1 MVQSHDASRRSAE
14 IAAEIEKVA
23 TSPERSLGY
32 VAQLTYGAGQI
43 AGQVFRDVPSL
54 LLLFFMTSILGIDP
68 ALAGTAIFLPKL
80 IGGVFFDLGVGL
92 VSDKIANRFDRR
104 HWLLIGVI
112 SAPAAIIALFS
123 VPVGDEASKVAYVAT
138 IFSLYMAVY
147 ATFSVPYLAIAG
159 DLVLSPHQR
168 TVLMAG
174 RLVFSAVGI
183 LIAGA
188 VAPRLVQEAG
198 GGEAG
203 YRAMAMLLGGL
214 CAICLIIAWFGSGVA
229 AKAVGKSVQ
238 EQETL
243 TWSGTRIALSDQ
255 RFSVLAGVTLLQLS
269 AGGMSYAA
277 MLYFMSYN
285 MALPDALAKIGVV
298 VLLACVGIVIAQPMW
313 VKLSTRY
320 GKVPVYVASALV
332 HALAHIG
339 FGLSTYGGLTM
350 LYAFAIVLGIGNSG
364 WSMIGASLLTD
375 LAGEGK
381 AGLYSAVWVALDKIG
396 FAMGGALIIGLILS
410 AFGFDSGAAQAGLPQ
425 SDQAMFGIL
434 LAFAVVPAA
443 CNIIAAF
450 IFAKWGKAA

>member
-1 MVQSHDASRRSAE
+1 MVSGHDASWRSTE
-14 IAAEIEKVA
+14 IKSAAA
-23 TSPERSLGY
+23 PAPQSLGLF
-32 VAQLTYGAGQI
+32 AQLTYGAGQV

-80 IGGVFFDLGVGL
+80 IGGVVFDLTVGL
-92 VSDKIANRFDRR
+92 VSDKMAARFDRR

-123 VPVGDEASKVAYVAT
+123 VPAGDEASKVAYVAT

-159 DLVLSPHQR
+159 DLILSPHQR

-188 VAPRLVQEAG
+188 VAPAYIQANG

-203 YRAMAMLLGGL
+203 YRAMAILLGGL
-214 CAICLIIAWFGSGVA
+214 CAICLVIAWFGSGFA
-229 AKAVGKSVQ
+229 AKKVGTSIQ
-238 EQETL
+238 EQEAL
-243 TWSGTRIALSDQ
+243 TWAGTRLALSDQ

-285 MALPDALAKIGVV
+285 MALPDALAKIGFV

-313 VKLSTRY
+313 VKLSTRF
-320 GKVPVYVASALV
+320 GKVAIYVAAALV
-332 HALAHIG
+332 HAIAHIG
-339 FGLSTYGGLTM
+339 FGLSTYGGLGM
-350 LYAFAIVLGIGNSG
+350 LYAFAVVLGIGNSG

-375 LAGEGK
+375 IAGEGK

-396 FAMGGALIIGLILS
+396 FALGGALIIGLILS
-410 AFGFDSGAAQAGLPQ
+410 AFGFDSAAAKAGLPQ
-425 SDQAMFGIL
+425 SDQAIFGIL
-434 LAFAVVPAA
+434 LAFSLAPAA
-443 CNIIAAF
+443 CNILAATV
-450 IFAKWGKAA
+450 FAKWGKAA

>member
-1 MVQSHDASRRSAE
+1 M
-14 IAAEIEKVA
+14 A
-23 TSPERSLGY
+23 TLPDRSLGLF
-32 VAQLTYGAGQI
+32 AQATYGAGQI

-80 IGGVFFDLGVGL
+80 IGGVFFDLAVGL
-92 VSDKIANRFDRR
+92 ISDKLTNRLDRR

-112 SAPAAIIALFS
+112 SAPAALIALFS
-123 VPVGDEASKVAYVAT
+123 VPAGDEASKVTYVAT
-138 IFSLYMAVY
+138 LFSLYMAVY

-159 DLVLSPHQR
+159 DLVLTPHQR

-188 VAPRLVQEAG
+188 VAPAYVQANG

-203 YRAMAMLLGGL
+203 YRAMAVLLGGI
-214 CAICLIIAWFGSGVA
+214 CAVCLVIAWYGSGVA
-229 AKAVGKSVQ
+229 AKAVGNTVQ
-238 EQETL
+238 AQEAL
-243 TWSGTRIALSDQ
+243 TWSGTRTALANP

-285 MALPDALAKIGVV
+285 MALPDALAKIGFV

-313 VKLSTRY
+313 VKLSTRF
-320 GKVPVYVASALV
+320 GKVPIYVAAALV

-339 FGLSTYGGLTM
+339 FGLSTYGGIPM
-350 LYAFAIVLGIGNSG
+350 LYAFAVVLGIGNSG

-375 LAGEGK
+375 IAGEGK

-396 FAMGGALIIGLILS
+396 FALGGALIIGLILS
-410 AFGFDSGAAQAGLPQ
+410 AFGFDSAAAMAGLPQ
-425 SDQAMFGIL
+425 SERAMLGIL
-434 LAFAVVPAA
+434 LAFSILPAA
-443 CNIIAAF
+443 CNMVAAA

>member
-1 MVQSHDASRRSAE
+1 VVQSDDASRWSAE
-14 IAAEIEKVA
+14 IASVA
-23 TSPERSLGY
+23 TSPEGSLGF

-54 LLLFFMTSILGIDP
+54 LLLFFMTSVLGIDA

-92 VSDKIANRFDRR
+92 VSDKVTIRFDRR

-112 SAPAAIIALFS
+112 SAPAAMIALFS
-123 VPVGDEASKVAYVAT
+123 VPAGDEASKVAYVAT
-138 IFSLYMAVY
+138 IFSLYMAIY

-203 YRAMAMLLGGL
+203 YRTMAMLLGGL
-214 CAICLIIAWFGSGVA
+214 CAVCLVVAWFGSGVA
-229 AKAVGKSVQ
+229 AKAVGNSVQ
-238 EQETL
+238 EQDAL
-243 TWSGTRIALSDQ
+243 TWSGTRIALSDR

-298 VLLACVGIVIAQPMW
+298 VLLACVGIVIAQPI
-313 VKLSTRY
+313 
-320 GKVPVYVASALV
+320 YVASALV
-332 HALAHIG
+332 HAFAHIG
-339 FGLSTYGGLTM
+339 FGLSTYGGLPM
-350 LYAFAIVLGIGNSG
+350 LYAFALVLGIGNSG

-396 FAMGGALIIGLILS
+396 FALGGALIIGLILS